1 MQTRQLILVVDDLR
15 PQRELLAKCLR
26 EWGYE
31 VVDVPSGDQAV
42 IVMQASRID
51 LLITDVRMPGI
62 SGLELVPIIREHFP
76 AVPVLLVTAFP
87 DIRQAVV
94 AIKDGAVD
102 YLTKPVDL
110 DELRDLVGNA
120 LGEQQPPD
128 CPLPPLPDGIVF
140 VDPAMGAVLRDAH
153 RVAGSR
159 ATLVITGES
168 GTGKEVLFDLICG
181 WSSRAKEPAVRLNC
195 AAIPAAMLESEMFGH
210 AKGAFTGA
218 VAARDGIWRTA
229 DGGTLLLDEIAELPL
244 ALQAKLLRAL
254 QDGSYSPL
262 GSDRTFHA
270 DVRVIAATNKSL
282 ETEIEEG
289 RFREDLYYRL
299 NVVELHLPALRDRPA
314 DILPLAK
321 RFLSEFLGTRSR
333 LAAGTKQV
341 LQAYPW
347 PGNVRELRNMVERGS
362 LMAQGDILLPEH
374 LSPRLLRSVEAHAA
388 EAPPLSPDEDHTLA
402 AAERQVILAALA
414 RCDGNRTRAAKELG
428 IGRRTLIYKLKAYEI
443 ESPPADDD
451 EEE

>member
-1 MQTRQLILVVDDLR
+1 M
-15 PQRELLAKCLR
+15 
-26 EWGYE
+26 
-31 VVDVPSGDQAV
+31 SG
-42 IVMQASRID
+42 
-51 LLITDVRMPGI
+51 IT
-62 SGLELVPIIREHFP
+62 GLELVPIIREHFP

-87 DIRQAVV
+87 DIRQAVI

-120 LGEQQPPD
+120 LGEQQHVH
-128 CPLPPLPDGIVF
+128 CHLPLLPDGIVF
-140 VDPAMGAVLRDAH
+140 ADPAMAAVLRDAH
-153 RVAGSR
+153 QVADSR
-159 ATLVITGES
+159 ATLLITGES
-168 GTGKEVLFDLICG
+168 GTGKEVLFDLICA
-181 WSSRAKEPAVRLNC
+181 WSSRAEEPSVRLNC

-244 ALQAKLLRAL
+244 PLQAKLLRAL

-262 GSDRTFHA
+262 GSDRSFHA

-299 NVVELHLPALRDRPA
+299 NVVELYLPALRDRPA

-321 RFLSEFLGTRSR
+321 RFLSEFLGAHSR

-347 PGNVRELRNMVERGS
+347 PGNVRELRNVVERGS

-374 LSPRLLRSVEAHAA
+374 LSPRLLRSAEARAA
-388 EAPPLSPDEDHTLA
+388 ETPPLSLDEGHTLA
-402 AAERQVILAALA
+402 AAERQTLLAALA
-414 RCDGNRTRAAKELG
+414 RCNGNRTRAAKELG
-428 IGRRTLIYKLKAYEI
+428 IGRRTLVYKLKAYEA
-443 ESPPADDD
+443 EGLLPHS
-451 EEE
+451 EG